1 MCSSDLASPSRAGAQ
16 HRPDRKQATV
26 KDVAQVAGVS
36 AKTVSNVINGYS
48 FVSEDIR
55 SRVRA
60 AAAELSYR
68 PNGVARALRQG
79 HQAPLTLI
87 VPGST
92 STEMTELVERLIDV
106 ARGSGLT
113 VVTDSDPSGAGS
125 ACFLVLGSP
134 PP

>member
-1 MCSSDLASPSRAGAQ
+1 M
-16 HRPDRKQATV
+16 
-26 KDVAQVAGVS
+26 AQVAGVS

-48 FVSEDIR
+48 YVSDDIR

-60 AAAELSYR
+60 AAAELNYR

-87 VPGST
+87 VPGSG

-113 VVTDSDPSGAGS
+113 IVTDSDPYGAES
-125 ACFLVLGSP
+125 ACFLVLGFP
-134 PP
+134 PPR